1 MPVATK
7 TITIPAGQSLS
18 NSADCQGATQIL
30 IGMPAAWDNA
40 NLTLQF
46 SGDGTNFYDL
56 FTYDGYEAT
65 MVLTRGAM
73 VPLIN
78 LDVASKGMLKIRSGT
93 RSFPVAQTVTRDFL
107 LTIVT

>member
-7 TITIPAGQSLS
+7 TLTIPAGQSLS

-30 IGMPAAWDNA
+30 IGMPTVWDNA
-40 NLTLQF
+40 NLTFQF

-56 FTYDGYEAT
+56 FTYTGWEVT

-73 VPLIN
+73 VPLEN

-93 RSFPVAQTVTRDFL
+93 RGYPVVQTINRDFL
-107 LTIVT
+107 LTIAT